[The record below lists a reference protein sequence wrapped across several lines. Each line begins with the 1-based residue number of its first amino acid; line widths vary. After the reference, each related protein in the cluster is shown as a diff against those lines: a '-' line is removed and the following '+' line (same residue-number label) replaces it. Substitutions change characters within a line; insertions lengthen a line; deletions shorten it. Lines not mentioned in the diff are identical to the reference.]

1 MLNYK
6 KIKSTKGDVKL
17 KAGYKY
23 AMASILLWGSTA
35 SISKLLLKDLDNLQ
49 VMFFTSLFAT
59 IALFFISLSQGK
71 IDIIKQ
77 YKIKDYF
84 TFMYMGFFGVFLYGY
99 FFYGALMRLPAQEAF
114 IINYLWPIMIVI
126 LASIIL
132 KEKFTLQKLMAL
144 CISFIGITVVATKG
158 SFVDFSL
165 GDMKGILFAI
175 SGAISYGLF
184 SVLGKKINYE
194 SFTSMMFYYLFA
206 CIITFIV
213 TFNIPA
219 ISMYQLIGL
228 LWLGIFTCGLAYVTW
243 FLALK
248 YGDTAQMSN
257 LIFLT
262 PFLSLVYIHFFIGE
276 EILLSS
282 VIGLMIIIL
291 GILIQSLGRKKL
303 KS

>member
-1 MLNYK
+1 MK
-6 KIKSTKGDVKL
+6 T
-17 KAGYKY
+17 GYKY
-23 AMASILLWGSTA
+23 AVASILLWGSTA
-35 SISKLLLKDLDNLQ
+35 SISKLLLKDLDKLQ

-59 IALFFISLSQGK
+59 IALFLISLFQGK
-71 IDIIKQ
+71 ISIIKQ

-126 LASIIL
+126 LASVLL
-132 KEKFTLQKLMAL
+132 KEKFTLQKFIAL
-144 CISFIGITVVATKG
+144 CISFIGIVVVATKG
-158 SFVDFSL
+158 NFINFSF
-165 GDMKGILFAI
+165 GDTKGILFAV

-194 SFTSMMFYYLFA
+194 SYTSMMFYYLFA
-206 CIITFIV
+206 CIITFIF
-213 TFNIPA
+213 TLNIPA
-219 ISMYQLIGL
+219 ISIYQLVGL

-248 YGDTAQMSN
+248 HGDTAEMSN

-262 PFLSLVYIHFFIGE
+262 PFLSLVYIRFLIGE

-282 VIGLMIIIL
+282 IVGLIIIIL
-291 GILIQSLGRKKL
+291 GILIQSIGRKEL
-303 KS
+303 KG

>member
-1 MLNYK
+1 
-6 KIKSTKGDVKL
+6 
-17 KAGYKY
+17 
-23 AMASILLWGSTA
+23 MASILLWGSTA

-71 IDIIKQ
+71 INIIKQ

-132 KEKFTLQKLMAL
+132 KEKFTLQKLIAL

-158 SFVDFSL
+158 NFINFSL

-213 TFNIPA
+213 SFNVPV
-219 ISMYQLIGL
+219 ISMYQFIGL
-228 LWLGIFTCGLAYVTW
+228 LWLGIFTCGLAYVSW

-262 PFLSLVYIHFFIGE
+262 PFLSLVYIHFLIGE
-276 EILLSS
+276 KILISS
-282 VIGLMIIIL
+282 VIGLIIIIL
-291 GILIQSLGRKKL
+291 GILMQSLGRRAL
-303 KS
+303 KG

>member
-1 MLNYK
+1 
-6 KIKSTKGDVKL
+6 
-17 KAGYKY
+17 
-23 AMASILLWGSTA
+23 MACILLWGSTA

-71 IDIIKQ
+71 INIIKQ

-99 FFYGALMRLPAQEAF
+99 FFYGALIRLPAQEAY

-158 SFVDFSL
+158 NFINFSL

-194 SFTSMMFYYLFA
+194 SVTSMMFYYLFA
-206 CIITFIV
+206 CIITFIIN
-213 TFNIPA
+213 FNIPA
-219 ISMYQLIGL
+219 ISIYQFIGL
-228 LWLGIFTCGLAYVTW
+228 LWLGIFTYGLAYVFW

-248 YGDTAQMSN
+248 YEDTAQMSS
-257 LIFLT
+257 LMFLT
-262 PFLSLVYIHFFIGE
+262 PFISLVYIHFFIGE
-276 EILLSS
+276 RILLSS
-282 VIGLMIIIL
+282 VIGLIIIIL
-291 GILIQSLGRKKL
+291 GILIQSIGRREL
-303 KS
+303 KY

>member
-1 MLNYK
+1 
-6 KIKSTKGDVKL
+6 L

-23 AMASILLWGSTA
+23 AMACILLWGSTA
-35 SISKLLLKDLDNLQ
+35 SISKLVLKDLDNLQ

-71 IDIIKQ
+71 INIIKQ

-99 FFYGALMRLPAQEAF
+99 FFYGALMRLPAQEAY
-114 IINYLWPIMIVI
+114 IITYLWPIMIVI

-132 KEKFTLQKLMAL
+132 KEKLTLQKLIAL

-158 SFVDFSL
+158 NFSNFSL

-184 SVLGKKINYE
+184 SILGKKINYE
-194 SFTSMMFYYLFA
+194 SVTSMMFYYLFA
-206 CIITFIV
+206 CIITVIV
-213 TFNIPA
+213 TFNIPV
-219 ISMYQLIGL
+219 ISIYQFIGL
-228 LWLGIFTCGLAYVTW
+228 LWLGVFTCGLAYVSW

-248 YGDTAQMSN
+248 YGDTAQMSS
-257 LIFLT
+257 LMFLT

-276 EILLSS
+276 KILLSS
-282 VIGLMIIIL
+282 VIGLIIIIL
-291 GILIQSLGRKKL
+291 GILIQSFERREL
-303 KS
+303 KY